1 MKHINIF
8 LGLITAFLLNSC
20 FSDNGNYN
28 YKDPLNIHIE
38 GVKNAYT
45 VSPTGDKLQISPK
58 IYPEGRQYDCFW
70 AIIPASAS
78 WGEQL
83 DTISHKQELDYAVN
97 LNVGSYKLRLCAKDR
112 ATGVFAYE
120 EYDLHVTT
128 DMNTGWWVLKSE
140 NDSTDIDF
148 FSDEKTKTDIIH
160 TANGHHLQGLAQNLY
175 FTFCYWDF
183 DESTQKDKRVNA
195 VFIASR
201 NDLAALD
208 YFTGKIIRGYD
219 ALFIDKP
226 TRREVHSM
234 FAGPSD
240 VHVYAGDHI
249 YTLFNSRYDIY
260 KQFIIKTLGD
270 YRISPIQHSGRSL
283 PLLFNEKNSSFCSVS
298 RSSTSIDY
306 FTDGVPSPKNMDMDL
321 LFMGGLT
328 TSAYTQGDVALAIM
342 KKKKEDKYYLLTLN
356 GQPNNMDSNPI
367 KKIEELNGTLSVLQA
382 QHRTLNQNNRIIY
395 YAKDNRLYTCNL
407 DNMTE
412 SEQGI
417 NWTAG
422 EKITYMEF
430 LKYSPY
436 GLDSSW
442 FDYLAIATSENG
454 RYKLYLHPVNAG
466 KVMPAVKT
474 LEGKGEV
481 KRACFMSQTPRGIY
495 TSTLF

>member
-1 MKHINIF
+1 
-8 LGLITAFLLNSC
+8 
-20 FSDNGNYN
+20 
-28 YKDPLNIHIE
+28 
-38 GVKNAYT
+38 
-45 VSPTGDKLQISPK
+45 
-58 IYPEGRQYDCFW
+58 
-70 AIIPASAS
+70 
-78 WGEQL
+78 
-83 DTISHKQELDYAVN
+83 
-97 LNVGSYKLRLCAKDR
+97 
-112 ATGVFAYE
+112 
-120 EYDLHVTT
+120 
-128 DMNTGWWVLKSE
+128 
-140 NDSTDIDF
+140 
-148 FSDEKTKTDIIH
+148 
-160 TANGHHLQGLAQNLY
+160 
-175 FTFCYWDF
+175 
-183 DESTQKDKRVNA
+183 
-195 VFIASR
+195 
-201 NDLAALD
+201 
-208 YFTGKIIRGYD
+208 
-219 ALFIDKP
+219 
-226 TRREVHSM
+226 
-234 FAGPSD
+234 
-240 VHVYAGDHI
+240 
-249 YTLFNSRYDIY
+249 
-260 KQFIIKTLGD
+260 
-270 YRISPIQHSGRSL
+270 
-283 PLLFNEKNSSFCSVS
+283 
-298 RSSTSIDY
+298 
-306 FTDGVPSPKNMDMDL
+306 MDL

-412 SEQGI
+412 SEQCIRG
-417 NWTAG
+417 TAG